1 MKDLDTRFLLFEQR
15 PAIRTQNLAN
25 ETDMDYLARFD
36 RMMISKARIII
47 MTLNILGDIVGSSI
61 IIRGRIANAPSVVLW
76 SSILRLLYSNLPHQW
91 NSLFLLLKDSG
102 LTWISQKRSINI
114 IRIIINIYWQQNI
127 RNWKFNHFQ
136 RIRFI
141 SGRMRRRPSELKEII
156 LSYLQRLHQW

>member
-1 MKDLDTRFLLFEQR
+1 MMKDLDTRFLLFEQR

-76 SSILRLLYSNLPHQW
+76 SSILRLLYSNLPHQ
-91 NSLFLLLKDSG
+91 
-102 LTWISQKRSINI
+102 
-114 IRIIINIYWQQNI
+114 
-127 RNWKFNHFQ
+127 
-136 RIRFI
+136 
-141 SGRMRRRPSELKEII
+141 
-156 LSYLQRLHQW
+156 